1 MAQRQSALPVENRI
15 RSRRQA
21 AGLSQ
26 QELARRCGL
35 TRQAINAIEAGHYI
49 PSTLVALRLSMTLGC
64 RVEELF
70 RLTEERIRVE
80 AEWLGEASG
89 QRHRPHAYTARTR
102 RRSPARASAGRRRGV
117 CSRRRPDHAC

>member
-1 MAQRQSALPVENRI
+1 MAQRQSSLPVENRI

-49 PSTLVALRLSMTLGC
+49 PVRWSRYGC
-64 RVEELF
+64 R
-70 RLTEERIRVE
+70 
-80 AEWLGEASG
+80 
-89 QRHRPHAYTARTR
+89 
-102 RRSPARASAGRRRGV
+102 
-117 CSRRRPDHAC
+117 